1 MAFRDKFMRFM
12 AGRYGQDQLG
22 KFLNIAII
30 VLFVVAILLSFVS
43 GVAYIVCYV
52 LAVTLLAYNYYRMFS
67 RQIYKRAAE
76 NQKFLNFKAH
86 LKQMKTHKFFR
97 CPKCKTKVRVPRGK
111 GKICITCPKCREE
124 FIEKT

>member
-1 MAFRDKFMRFM
+1 MAFRDKLIRFM

-30 VLFVVAILLSFVS
+30 VLFVIAILLSFVS

-52 LAVTLLAYNYYRMFS
+52 LAVALLVYNYYRMFS

-76 NQKFLNFKAH
+76 NQKFLNVKTH

-97 CPKCKTKVRVPRGK
+97 CPKCKTKVRVPKGK